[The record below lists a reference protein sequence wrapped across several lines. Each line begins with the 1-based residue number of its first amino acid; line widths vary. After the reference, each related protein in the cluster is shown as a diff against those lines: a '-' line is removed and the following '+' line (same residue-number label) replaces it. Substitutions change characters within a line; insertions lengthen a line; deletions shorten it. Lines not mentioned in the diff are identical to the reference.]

1 MDGPG
6 DGDTRRQSNR
16 PVTVSPIKA
25 PPIYIAF
32 VIQFVLCV
40 IAALVILLVVDRVAA
55 YSILLGGFISIVPN
69 GYFAWKAFRFRG
81 ARNTPLIIKSFYAG
95 ETGKLIM
102 TGILFALVF
111 AGIRPLNELA
121 VILSFIITIVI
132 GLVATAWISVT
143 WSRGEFRRNK
153 K

>member
-6 DGDTRRQSNR
+6 DGDTRRQGRR
-16 PVTVSPIKA
+16 PVTVSTIKA

-40 IAALVILLVVDRVAA
+40 IAAGVIFFLFDLVAA

-81 ARNTPLIIKSFYAG
+81 ARNTPLIVKSFYAG

-102 TGILFALVF
+102 TGVLFALVF
-111 AGIRPLNELA
+111 AGIKPLNELA
-121 VILSFIITIVI
+121 VILSFIFTIAV
-132 GLVATAWISVT
+132 GLVATGWIYSS
-143 WSRGEFRRNK
+143 WKQWNK
-153 K
+153 

>member
-1 MDGPG
+1 
-6 DGDTRRQSNR
+6 
-16 PVTVSPIKA
+16 VTVSTIKA

-40 IAALVILLVVDRVAA
+40 IVAGVIFFLFDLVAA

-81 ARNTPLIIKSFYAG
+81 ARNTPLIVKSFYAG

-102 TGILFALVF
+102 TGVLFALVF
-111 AGIRPLNELA
+111 AGIKPLNELA
-121 VILSFIITIVI
+121 VILSFIFTIAV
-132 GLVATAWISVT
+132 GLVATGWIYSS
-143 WSRGEFRRNK
+143 WKQWNK
-153 K
+153 

>member
-1 MDGPG
+1 
-6 DGDTRRQSNR
+6 
-16 PVTVSPIKA
+16 VTVSTIKA

-40 IAALVILLVVDRVAA
+40 IAAGVIFFLFDLVAA

-81 ARNTPLIIKSFYAG
+81 ARNTPLIVKSFYAG

-102 TGILFALVF
+102 TGVLFALVF
-111 AGIRPLNELA
+111 AGIKPLNELA
-121 VILSFIITIVI
+121 VILSFIFTIAV
-132 GLVATAWISVT
+132 GLVATGWIYSS
-143 WSRGEFRRNK
+143 WKQWNK
-153 K
+153 

>member
-1 MDGPG
+1 MAV
-6 DGDTRRQSNR
+6 SN
-16 PVTVSPIKA
+16 IKA

-32 VIQFVLCV
+32 VVQFFFCV
-40 IAALVILLVVDRVAA
+40 IAALVSYLLLDLVVA

-69 GYFAWKAFRFRG
+69 GYFAWKAFRYRG

-102 TGILFALVF
+102 TGVFFALVF

-121 VILSFIITIVI
+121 VIVSFIIAIIV
-132 GLVATAWISVT
+132 GLVATAWVN
-143 WSRGEFRRNK
+143 NK
-153 K
+153 TAGSGTNKRL

>member
-1 MDGPG
+1 MLVSV
-6 DGDTRRQSNR
+6 SN
-16 PVTVSPIKA
+16 IKA

-32 VIQFVLCV
+32 VIQFFICV
-40 IAALVILLVVDRVAA
+40 IAALVSYLLLDFVVA

-69 GYFAWKAFRFRG
+69 GYFAWKAFRYRG

-102 TGILFALVF
+102 TGVFFALVF

-121 VILSFIITIVI
+121 VIVSFIIAIIV
-132 GLVATAWISVT
+132 GLVATAWVN
-143 WSRGEFRRNK
+143 NK
-153 K
+153 TAGSGTNKRL

>member
-1 MDGPG
+1 MDGSG
-6 DGDTRRQSNR
+6 NGDTSRQNNK
-16 PVTVSPIKA
+16 PVTVSKIKV

-32 VIQFVLCV
+32 IIQFLLCV
-40 IAALVILLVVDRVAA
+40 VAALVSLLLFDLVAA

-69 GYFAWKAFRFRG
+69 GYFAWKVFRFRG

-102 TGILFALVF
+102 TGVLFALVF

-121 VILSFIITIVI
+121 VIVSFIITIIV
-132 GLVATAWISVT
+132 GLLATGWINVT
-143 WSRGEFRRNK
+143 WQKRNSS
-153 K
+153 

>member
-1 MDGPG
+1 M
-6 DGDTRRQSNR
+6 
-16 PVTVSPIKA
+16 TVSTIKA

-40 IAALVILLVVDRVAA
+40 IAAGVIFFLFDLVAA

-81 ARNTPLIIKSFYAG
+81 ARNTPLIVKSFYAG

-102 TGILFALVF
+102 TGVLFALVF
-111 AGIRPLNELA
+111 AGIKPLNELA
-121 VILSFIITIVI
+121 VILSFIFTIAV
-132 GLVATAWISVT
+132 GLVATGWIYSS
-143 WSRGEFRRNK
+143 WKQWNK
-153 K
+153 

>member
-1 MDGPG
+1 
-6 DGDTRRQSNR
+6 
-16 PVTVSPIKA
+16 VTVSTIKA

-40 IAALVILLVVDRVAA
+40 IAAGVIFFLFDLVAA

-81 ARNTPLIIKSFYAG
+81 ARNTPLIVKSFYAG

-102 TGILFALVF
+102 TGVLFALVF
-111 AGIRPLNELA
+111 AGIKPLNELA
-121 VILSFIITIVI
+121 VILSFLVTIAV
-132 GLVATAWISVT
+132 GLVATGWIYSS
-143 WSRGEFRRNK
+143 WKQWNK
-153 K
+153 

>member
-1 MDGPG
+1 M
-6 DGDTRRQSNR
+6 
-16 PVTVSPIKA
+16 TVSTIKA

-40 IAALVILLVVDRVAA
+40 IAAGVIFFLFDLVAA

-81 ARNTPLIIKSFYAG
+81 ARNTPLIVKSFYAG

-102 TGILFALVF
+102 TGVLFALVF
-111 AGIRPLNELA
+111 AGIKPLNELA
-121 VILSFIITIVI
+121 VILSFIFTIAV
-132 GLVATAWISVT
+132 GLVATGWIYSN
-143 WSRGEFRRNK
+143 WKQWNK
-153 K
+153 

>member
-1 MDGPG
+1 MDGSG
-6 DGDTRRQSNR
+6 NGDTSGQNNK
-16 PVTVSPIKA
+16 PVTVSKIKV

-32 VIQFVLCV
+32 IIQFLLCV
-40 IAALVILLVVDRVAA
+40 VAALVSLLLFDLVAA

-102 TGILFALVF
+102 TGVLFALVF

-121 VILSFIITIVI
+121 VIVSFIVTIIV
-132 GLVATAWISVT
+132 GLLATGWISIT
-143 WSRGEFRRNK
+143 WQRRN
-153 K
+153 